1 MRGLLRLADV
11 VGDGGVAGSR
21 YIICS
26 LSKPLALILI
36 VKARWCMHE
45 SIFQHLFAGE
55 LIARNDLIVQF
66 VKTQGDDRGLRGSRD
81 GFGSH

>member
-1 MRGLLRLADV
+1 M
-11 VGDGGVAGSR
+11 GDGGVAGSR

-66 VKTQGDDRGLRGSRD
+66 VKAMTEVFVEVEMDLVRTDRWCKRR
-81 GFGSH
+81 